1 MRGTGRAVVAATA
14 GHVLFLLVLL
24 LVGVQESMQARKIV
38 GPVARVNCSC
48 VYSTGIP
55 QNVERARDV
64 ALQDQLSVAHDITLP
79 AFRGDL
85 FMPLNFSWATGR
97 VINEALTCFY
107 VSPKFAEWIT
117 HDNVFPTSCFAE
129 NLCFSYNRSRG
140 HWNVTYPSDN
150 LTDIHVAVRNVWDT
164 LKIMRVD
171 LDPRSAE
178 TQSIAAEEEKE
189 EEEEATQ
196 LTAERTE
203 EQQLRPQTAFQPLR
217 LVLMRFHAGNIY
229 HDIHDTWR
237 VAFQVA
243 AMAGLY
249 DWDNFKLR
257 TEHVTF
263 NVLICDIKRPPRC
276 EREAFFL
283 PMISDFPINYR
294 PENTFCMDRGFIGLP
309 EIEPD
314 DQWNFG
320 FPPFEARYNP
330 WTMLFARE
338 SVRRAIT
345 MRESSQYAAVSEAL
359 AQNARRASPQHR
371 NQKPPTVSDD
381 EWQLW
386 LIEQQASLL
395 ASIERRVYWPLTE
408 HVNGTFVTFV
418 VRNESRRCRNYDSLV
433 ARFAD
438 TFGKRGYPFELVDFN
453 NMTVPEQILVASRS
467 TVMISPHGAG
477 MTNALWMQP
486 GAVLLELSGRQVPDL
501 FFKNLAV
508 NSKLVYFKY
517 VARKTTDP
525 REGMHMTQRRNNDF
539 AIRVEEVMPLVTMAL
554 FASDREFGV
563 PPAATRFRITRREVI
578 AAGYDNLRLRNSKHL
593 KDLPVD

>member
-150 LTDIHVAVRNVWDT
+150 LTDVHVAVRNVWDT
-164 LKIMRVD
+164 VKIMEVD
-171 LDPRSAE
+171 LDPRPFEAPTLLEEREPQAE
-178 TQSIAAEEEKE
+178 GAIKPV
-189 EEEEATQ
+189 
-196 LTAERTE
+196 R
-203 EQQLRPQTAFQPLR
+203 F
-217 LVLMRFHAGNIY
+217 VLMRFHAGNIY

-237 VAFQVA
+237 VAYQVA
-243 AMAGLY
+243 ALAGLY
-249 DWDNFKLR
+249 DWENFKLR
-257 TEHVTF
+257 TELVRLG
-263 NVLICDIKRPPRC
+263 VLACRLGKARC
-276 EREAFFL
+276 ARDGFFL
-283 PMISDFPINYR
+283 PLVSAHPLDYNP
-294 PENTFCMDRGFIGLP
+294 PDTFCIEHGFVGLP

-314 DQWNFG
+314 GQWNFG
-320 FPPFEARYNP
+320 SPPFAARYNP

-338 SVRRAIT
+338 AVRRAIT
-345 MRESSQYAAVSEAL
+345 LRESSQYTEVSEAI
-359 AQNARRASPQHR
+359 AKEVRQKSREAMR
-371 NQKPPTVSDD
+371 NTSMSEE
-381 EWQLW
+381 EWHLW

-408 HVNGTFVTFV
+408 TPSGTFVTFV
-418 VRNESRRCRNYDSLV
+418 VRAESRRCLNFDSLV
-433 ARFAD
+433 AAFAE
-438 TFGKRGYPFELVDFN
+438 TFGKRGYPFRVLDFS
-453 NMTVPEQILVASRS
+453 TLSLPQQILLASRT
-467 TVMISPHGAG
+467 TVMISPHNAG
-477 MTNALWMQP
+477 LTNAVWMQP
-486 GAVLLELSGRQVPDL
+486 GAVMLELTNPFRLDVQ
-501 FFKNLAV
+501 FENLAV

>member
-237 VAFQVA
+237 VAYQVA
-243 AMAGLY
+243 ALAGLY
-249 DWDNFKLR
+249 DWENFKLR
-257 TEHVTF
+257 TELVRLG
-263 NVLICDIKRPPRC
+263 VLACRLGKARC
-276 EREAFFL
+276 ARDGFFL
-283 PMISDFPINYR
+283 PLVSAHPLDYNP
-294 PENTFCMDRGFIGLP
+294 PDTFCIEHGFVGLP

-314 DQWNFG
+314 GQWNFG
-320 FPPFEARYNP
+320 SPPFAARYNP

-338 SVRRAIT
+338 AVRRAIT
-345 MRESSQYAAVSEAL
+345 LRESSQYTEVSEAI
-359 AQNARRASPQHR
+359 AKEVRQKSREAMR
-371 NQKPPTVSDD
+371 NTSMSEE
-381 EWQLW
+381 EWHLW

-408 HVNGTFVTFV
+408 TPSGTFVTFV
-418 VRNESRRCRNYDSLV
+418 VRAESRRCLNFDSLV
-433 ARFAD
+433 AAFAE
-438 TFGKRGYPFELVDFN
+438 TFGKRGYPFRVLDFS
-453 NMTVPEQILVASRS
+453 TLSLPQQILLASRT
-467 TVMISPHGAG
+467 TVMISPHNAG
-477 MTNALWMQP
+477 LTNAVWMQP
-486 GAVLLELSGRQVPDL
+486 GAVMLELTNPFRLDVQ
-501 FFKNLAV
+501 FENLAV
-508 NSKLVYFKY
+508 NSKLVYFNQKSFIGE
-517 VARKTTDP
+517 DP
-525 REGMHMTQRRNNDF
+525 RGPQPDKD
-539 AIRVEEVMPLVTMAL
+539 RVKGNITFEIVAEEIIPLVTLAL
-554 FASDREFGV
+554 YASDREFGAPQGPEAHVV
-563 PPAATRFRITRREVI
+563 PIDKEEAIL
-578 AAGYDNLRLRNSKHL
+578 AGLDSHRHKFSRMYPRAK
-593 KDLPVD
+593 